1 MPKGKEPILIVGG
14 GPVGLT
20 TALRLSQ
27 FGVRSI
33 VLEKNKTVQNEL
45 RASTFHPPTIEM
57 LDEIGVAAELISI
70 GLKTKCWQFRVH
82 ETGEK
87 AVFDLGQYSTGHKI
101 PL

>member
-57 LDEIGVAAELISI
+57 LDEIGVATDRKS
-70 GLKTKCWQFRVH
+70 V
-82 ETGEK
+82 
-87 AVFDLGQYSTGHKI
+87 V
-101 PL
+101 